1 MSLRREMAAINRRVN
16 DLKRQQAA
24 IHVRCFTYQEGE
36 PYPPE
41 ATDEDL
47 IIKIERPFMHQP

>member
-1 MSLRREMAAINRRVN
+1 MSWEREMAAINRRLN

-24 IHVRCFTYQEGE
+24 IRVRCFTYQEGE

-47 IIKIERPFMHQP
+47 IIKIER

>member
-1 MSLRREMAAINRRVN
+1 MSLRREMAAINRRLN

-36 PYPPE
+36 QYPPE
-41 ATDEDL
+41 ATDRDL
-47 IIKIERPFMHQP
+47 VIMIERPFMHQP

>member
-1 MSLRREMAAINRRVN
+1 MSLRREMAAINRRLN

-36 PYPPE
+36 SYPPE
-41 ATDEDL
+41 ATDGDL
-47 IIKIERPFMHQP
+47 VIMIERPFMHQP

>member
-1 MSLRREMAAINRRVN
+1 MSLQREMAAINRRLN
-16 DLKRQQAA
+16 DLKRQQVA

-36 PYPPE
+36 PLPPE

>member
-1 MSLRREMAAINRRVN
+1 MSLRREMAAINRRLN

-36 PYPPE
+36 PCPPE
-41 ATDEDL
+41 ATDGDL
-47 IIKIERPFMHQP
+47 VIMIERPFMH